1 MIIVGTAGWAI
12 PRALAGQFPGDGPHL
27 QRYARVFHGAELN
40 SSFHRAHAV
49 KVYAKWA
56 ALTPA
61 GFRFSVKLPRTITH
75 EARLRRARAPLQA
88 FLGGVTALRRKLG
101 PLLVQ
106 LPPSL
111 EFDTRVARTFFGL
124 VRELH
129 DGAVVCEPRHASW
142 LEARAD
148 ALLAEYRV
156 GRVAADPAPVPQ
168 AAEPGGYLGP
178 RGDGASATVYYR
190 LHGAP
195 RKYWDRY
202 PIECVRAWAGAL
214 QRWPRAAQVWCI
226 FDNTAG
232 SAAMENALEC
242 MEAAGVRSA
251 CRAIARRL

>member
-12 PRALAGQFPGDGPHL
+12 PRVVAARFPGDGPHL
-27 QRYARVFHGAELN
+27 QRYASVFEGAEVN
-40 SSFHRAHAV
+40 SSFHRLHAV
-49 KVYAKWA
+49 RVYEKWA

-75 EARLRRARAPLQA
+75 DARLRRARAPLAA
-88 FLGGVTALRRKLG
+88 FLDSVAGLGRKLG

-111 EFDTRVARTFFGL
+111 AFDTRVARTFFRL
-124 VRELH
+124 LRELH
-129 DGAVVCEPRHASW
+129 EGPVVCEPRHASW
-142 LEARAD
+142 LEPRAD
-148 ALLAEYRV
+148 AVLNEYCV
-156 GRVAADPAPVPQ
+156 GRVAADPVTVPE
-168 AAEPGGYLGP
+168 AGEPGGYLGAG
-178 RGDGASATVYYR
+178 GDGAGAVVYYR

-202 PIECVRAWAGAL
+202 PLERIRTWAESL
-214 QRWPRAAQVWCI
+214 RRWPPRAQVWCV

-242 MEAAGVRSA
+242 LEATGGQPPR
-251 CRAIARRL
+251 